1 MKTIIL
7 FSILITTPLF
17 SQNKEIPTIQYD
29 NQGFSPVV
37 FDVGELSEEKIYD
50 NIYVWIS
57 KYYKNPDFVIKSN
70 IPNKLIKINGYK
82 ENSHGYNQ
90 MGFRVYNNMRYYIT
104 FDIKKGKY
112 RFSFEIDKITNEN
125 NGEGYYPEDLFK
137 RGQIRKNK
145 IYRQMYSELLL
156 SINDISNSLY
166 NSFENKND
174 DW

>member
-1 MKTIIL
+1 
-7 FSILITTPLF
+7 
-17 SQNKEIPTIQYD
+17 
-29 NQGFSPVV
+29 
-37 FDVGELSEEKIYD
+37 
-50 NIYVWIS
+50 
-57 KYYKNPDFVIKSN
+57 
-70 IPNKLIKINGYK
+70 
-82 ENSHGYNQ
+82 